1 MCSDLLIIQMLF
13 DFFVH
18 ARFVCVI
25 IIKWC
30 CALIIFIDS
39 LFGHF
44 FLFVHC
50 CCCHSMFTIYT
61 IDLNKIHER
70 KWRKMK
76 WKKRGADT
84 YTSATS
90 QIACLLWAH
99 LKFFWTPFV
108 SLCVSEFS
116 TFIHRKLFCDEW
128 SRT

>member
-13 DFFVH
+13 DFFAH

-25 IIKWC
+25 IIKRC

-44 FLFVHC
+44 FSVDC
-50 CCCHSMFTIYT
+50 CCCHSMYTIYT
-61 IDLNKIHER
+61 IDRNKIYER
-70 KWRKMK
+70 KWRKMN
-76 WKKRGADT
+76 WIKRGADT
-84 YTSATS
+84 YTSATN

-108 SLCVSEFS
+108 SLGVSEFS